1 MKNVQKWSWAV
12 AIAGFLFGFDT
23 VVISGANEPI
33 RNLWNTSSWFHGTFI
48 MSMALWGTVLGSL
61 FGGRFIDKY
70 GRKPI
75 LVVIGGLY
83 LFSAVGSAIAWDPY
97 SFSFFRFIG
106 GIGVGASSV
115 AAPAYISE
123 ISSSKNRGR
132 LVALYQFNI
141 VFGILMAFLSNF
153 LLNDFGGEDDWRFM
167 LGVEAIPAMIY
178 TLFVLTIPESPRWLL
193 SKKGDIDAAS
203 KILKELMNTR
213 LLNET
218 IEAIQSEIKSEGRG
232 KVTNFFSKRFRF
244 PILLAFL
251 LAMFNQLSGI
261 NFILYYAPSIL
272 ERAGFATSG
281 SLLSSV
287 SIGGVNLLFTFIGLY
302 LIDRAGRRTLM
313 YIGSIGYIV
322 SLVLV
327 AYGFYSDASAY
338 FNLSF
343 ILLFIASHAI
353 GQGAVIWVFISEIF
367 PNSVRGI
374 GQSWGT
380 GTHWVFAAL
389 ITLLGPVLMEIYPE
403 GYQIFI
409 IFAICM
415 IVQLLFTHFIMP
427 ETKGKSLEE
436 LKSLLEENYI
446 FFNPPQFPLHQDP
459 HPAVGYCPEIDY
471 LLHQFFYL

>member
-75 LVVIGGLY
+75 LVIIGGLY

-141 VFGILMAFLSNF
+141 VFGILIAFLSNF

-193 SKKGDIDAAS
+193 SKKGDMDAAS

-272 ERAGFATSG
+272 EKAGFATSG

-313 YIGSIGYIV
+313 YIGSIGYII

-343 ILLFIASHAI
+343 ILLFIASHAV

-389 ITLLGPVLMEIYPE
+389 ITLMGPVLMEIYPE

-436 LKSLLEENYI
+436 LKSLLEKK
-446 FFNPPQFPLHQDP
+446 
-459 HPAVGYCPEIDY
+459 
-471 LLHQFFYL
+471 